1 MKNWYE
7 NKGKLMVYRF
17 CLIALFLGL
26 VFGFHTAYAKE
37 TNDAK
42 VKDTPQSEEL
52 LTRIDFGNSYV
63 TGQALK
69 SGAIYLLQR
78 KKNQVKSMLTY
89 REDYRKEILES
100 HDIRKS
106 KEITDGNKAT
116 TSHDAKQL
124 KN

>member
-1 MKNWYE
+1 MRTGLDKKRE
-7 NKGKLMVYRF
+7 GFMVFRG
-17 CLIALFLGL
+17 CVTVLLFL
-26 VFGFHTAYAKE
+26 VIFGFQDVYAKE
-37 TNDAK
+37 PRDLKNKDAAE
-42 VKDTPQSEEL
+42 SEEL

-100 HDIRKS
+100 HDIRKTEEKPDKSEKTDS
-106 KEITDGNKAT
+106 KP
-116 TSHDAKQL
+116 
-124 KN
+124 

>member
-1 MKNWYE
+1 MI
-7 NKGKLMVYRF
+7 YRL
-17 CLIALFLGL
+17 CLVVLFLGL
-26 VFGFHTAYAKE
+26 IFSSTSAYSIEAK
-37 TNDAK
+37 D
-42 VKDTPQSEEL
+42 VKGADNTPSDEL

-100 HDIRKS
+100 HDIRK
-106 KEITDGNKAT
+106 TDEK
-116 TSHDAKQL
+116 TSAKKDENPKGDL
-124 KN
+124 K

>member
-1 MKNWYE
+1 
-7 NKGKLMVYRF
+7 MVYRL
-17 CLIALFLGL
+17 CLIALFFELI
-26 VFGFHTAYAKE
+26 FGSHTAYAKE
-37 TNDAK
+37 TNDTKAK
-42 VKDTPQSEEL
+42 ETPQSEEL

-106 KEITDGNKAT
+106 QESTDGNKVT
-116 TSHDAKQL
+116 TSHDAKKL

>member
-1 MKNWYE
+1 MRSFF
-7 NKGKLMVYRF
+7 NKKRGGFMIFKRCVTTL
-17 CLIALFLGL
+17 LILFL
-26 VFGFHTAYAKE
+26 FGFQGVYAIEARDLK
-37 TNDAK
+37 NKDAAES
-42 VKDTPQSEEL
+42 DEL

-100 HDIRKS
+100 HDIRKTGEKPDKSGKTDS
-106 KEITDGNKAT
+106 KP
-116 TSHDAKQL
+116 
-124 KN
+124 

>member
-1 MKNWYE
+1 MI
-7 NKGKLMVYRF
+7 YRL
-17 CLIALFLGL
+17 CLAVLFIELL
-26 VFGFHTAYAKE
+26 FGSPIVYAK
-37 TNDAK
+37 D
-42 VKDTPQSEEL
+42 VKDVKAADNAPSDEL

-100 HDIRKS
+100 HDIRKTEE
-106 KEITDGNKAT
+106 KTN
-116 TSHDAKQL
+116 AKKDENPKGDL
-124 KN
+124 K

>member
-1 MKNWYE
+1 MMCR
-7 NKGKLMVYRF
+7 LCMVV
-17 CLIALFLGL
+17 LFLGL
-26 VFGFHTAYAKE
+26 IFSSTSAYSKEAK
-37 TNDAK
+37 D
-42 VKDTPQSEEL
+42 VKGADNTPSDEL

-100 HDIRKS
+100 HDIRKTEE
-106 KEITDGNKAT
+106 K
-116 TSHDAKQL
+116 TSAKKDENPKGDL
-124 KN
+124 K

>member
-1 MKNWYE
+1 MI
-7 NKGKLMVYRF
+7 NKL
-17 CLIALFLGL
+17 CLVVLFLGL
-26 VFGFHTAYAKE
+26 IFSSSPAYSKEAK
-37 TNDAK
+37 D
-42 VKDTPQSEEL
+42 VKGTDNTPSDEL

-100 HDIRKS
+100 HDIRKP
-106 KEITDGNKAT
+106 KKKQVPRKMIILKAI
-116 TSHDAKQL
+116 
-124 KN
+124 